1 MTPEPSLTSTARPQA
16 SGDPLA
22 ESTLRTLAYAAIF
35 GFPLAADEVHR
46 YLVARR
52 AEPQEVSRA
61 LERLVAAGRARGQ
74 DGFFGLEGAD
84 LGRRWR
90 EAPACDRA
98 WRRARRW
105 GHAIARL
112 PFVRMVA
119 VTGALAAENPDGGDF
134 DYFVVTRPGRLWLCR
149 AWIIQ
154 RVVRPARLFGD
165 VVCPNYLLAEDR
177 LAFAERDAFVARE
190 VAQMVPLAGFDVYR
204 RLRDENA
211 WVERLLPNAAGPP
224 PRVAETEDPG
234 PRSRSRFELALS
246 GRLGERLE
254 RWERTRKIAEL
265 ERRHGR
271 GRVESEL
278 HEGACKGHFSEHGR
292 RILAAW
298 RERLDALDLSAP
310 PTLADQRPELSA

>member
-1 MTPEPSLTSTARPQA
+1 MTPEPSHPSTARPDA
-16 SGDPLA
+16 AGDPIADSALC
-22 ESTLRTLAYAAIF
+22 TLAYAAIF

-74 DGFFGLEGAD
+74 DGYFGLAGAD
-84 LGRRWR
+84 LGRRRR
-90 EAPACDRA
+90 ETAMCDRA

-105 GHAIARL
+105 GRAIARL

-134 DYFVVTRPGRLWLCR
+134 DYFVVTRPGRLWLAR

-165 VVCPNYLLAEDR
+165 VVCPNYLLAEHR

-204 RLRDENA
+204 RLREENA

-224 PRVAETEDPG
+224 PRGAAAEDLG
-234 PRSRSRFELALS
+234 PRSPSRFESALS

-271 GRVESEL
+271 GSVESEL
-278 HEGACKGHFSEHGR
+278 HESACKGHFAEHGR

-298 RERLDALDLSAP
+298 RDRLDALDLSAP
-310 PTLADQRPELSA
+310 PPLGGDARELPA